1 MPQADFNNP
10 ILRTLHNVKGIDV
23 WVEKKQDLV
32 TVQLT
37 DSVQT
42 LVKRLSDNNILS
54 APVLDDN
61 KAFVGFVDYLDVMRH
76 VLDVVPS
83 IKDIHRDE
91 LATMKV
97 AGRSIALVEVKN
109 VMNLS
114 HNDAPVIISDQDHLG
129 TAAKFFSSGIH
140 RVAILS
146 KEGELVGILSQ
157 SDLIRVLDQAL
168 LKGDCKVIGLKTLS
182 QLGFNHMQVE
192 AIDADSSVLFVL
204 SFMVKK
210 DISAVP
216 LIDKPTGDIVGNF
229 SASNLRGLYFERFP
243 AFLDSA
249 REFLGKFSPMSLGV
263 VGTTLD
269 SSLIDAVHLMVES
282 KVHHLWL
289 LDHFRVK
296 GVLSITDVMKISVSD
311 LSNML

>member
-1 MPQADFNNP
+1 
-10 ILRTLHNVKGIDV
+10 VKAIDV
-23 WVEKKQDLV
+23 WIEKKQELV

-37 DSVQT
+37 DSVET

-54 APVLDDN
+54 APVLDDK

-83 IKDIHRDE
+83 IKDIRRDE

-114 HNDAPVIISDQDHLG
+114 HQDAPVIVFDQDHLG
-129 TAAKFFSSGIH
+129 TAAKFFSLGVH

-146 KEGELVGILSQ
+146 KEGELVGIVSQ
-157 SDLIRVLDQAL
+157 SDVVRILDQAL
-168 LKGDCKVIGLKTLS
+168 LKGDCKVIDHKTLG

-192 AIDADSSVLFVL
+192 AIDADSSFLSVL

-210 DISAVP
+210 GLSALL
-216 LIDKPTGDIVGNF
+216 LIDKSTGDAVSNF
-229 SASNLRGLYFERFP
+229 SASNLRGLYFEIF
-243 AFLDSA
+243 
-249 REFLGKFSPMSLGV
+249 
-263 VGTTLD
+263 
-269 SSLIDAVHLMVES
+269 SSLFGLGS
-282 KVHHLWL
+282 
-289 LDHFRVK
+289 
-296 GVLSITDVMKISVSD
+296 
-311 LSNML
+311 